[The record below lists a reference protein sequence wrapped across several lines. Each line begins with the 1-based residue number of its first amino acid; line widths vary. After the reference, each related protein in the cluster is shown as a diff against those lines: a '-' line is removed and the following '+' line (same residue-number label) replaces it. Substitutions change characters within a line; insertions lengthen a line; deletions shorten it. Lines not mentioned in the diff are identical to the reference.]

1 MGKSTRN
8 GKSPFLM
15 AMLVHQRV
23 KLMGKSTIN
32 GKSPCFQRN
41 SNYER
46 TISNNYSSNVANSQR
61 RPLKLWSTHLRKS
74 NNSVMGFSIATQLCT
89 ETLDDFD
96 HQVLLSRS
104 RCTIPS
110 GPVAESLEPQDSCA
124 QHKALPKQ
132 TACICTWAMLP
143 LVTCG
148 HPTNIYQA
156 KTLARLAWLNSLGRL
171 QGQQSTHLA
180 VTTSLLSAAFS

>member
-1 MGKSTRN
+1 
-8 GKSPFLM
+8 
-15 AMLVHQRV
+15 MLVHQRV
-23 KLMGKSTIN
+23 KLMGKSTRN

-41 SNYER
+41 INYER

-110 GPVAESLEPQDSCA
+110 GWIPGTTRCAPTIKPCPNKRPASALERCCPWWPVANIQHLPTESR
-124 QHKALPKQ
+124 
-132 TACICTWAMLP
+132 
-143 LVTCG
+143 V
-148 HPTNIYQA
+148 
-156 KTLARLAWLNSLGRL
+156 AWLNSLGRL
-171 QGQQSTHLA
+171 QGQQSTHLT